1 MPSRR
6 LTGLVDWLR
15 RITATAAEADTADGQ
30 LVRRFVSERDGAAF
44 EALVRR
50 HGPLVWCVCRRLL
63 AQEADA
69 EDAFQATFL
78 VLARKAGA
86 ISKGASVR
94 SWLYGTALRVAA
106 RARAQAGRR
115 SARERP
121 LPETAAAGVAAAAED
136 RELRHVLDE
145 EIGRLPAHERLTVI
159 LCDLEGKTHD
169 EAARE
174 LGCPR
179 GTVGARLSRARE
191 RLRRRLTGRGVT
203 LSAGALAAALSQR
216 EALAVPAPLI
226 RSTVEAVTA
235 AGGGSA
241 GAGAASP
248 QATALA
254 EGVIQAMNLS
264 KRRMLAALLLAALT
278 IGGGAAVLA
287 YGARPSEP
295 RQDPGAGQKAGNKG
309 PPSVADLARERLQAA
324 REVHDGLLRQVRQGT
339 INGAEIATWSPHL
352 LAAELDVAA
361 TPAERRAALQ
371 AHVERLKE
379 NERLIKAYVDAGRSP
394 AHELARAR
402 CLRLEAELLLAKAK
416 AK

>member
-1 MPSRR
+1 MPSGR

-15 RITATAAEADTADGQ
+15 RVTASAAEADVADGQ
-30 LVRRFVSERDGAAF
+30 LVRRFAHEHDAAAF

-50 HGPLVWCVCRRLL
+50 HGPLVWGVCRRLL
-63 AQEADA
+63 AHEADA

-78 VLARKAGA
+78 VLARKAAA

-94 SWLYGTALRVAA
+94 SWLYGTALRVAT
-106 RARAQAGRR
+106 RARSQLGRR
-115 SARERP
+115 SALERP
-121 LPETAAAGVAAAAED
+121 LPETAAAATPAAAEGRD
-136 RELRHVLDE
+136 LRHVLDE

-203 LSAGALAAALSQR
+203 LSAAALAAALSRR

-235 AGGGSA
+235 SAGASA
-241 GAGAASP
+241 GAGAAST
-248 QATALA
+248 QATAFA

-264 KRRMLAALLLAALT
+264 KRRMEAALVLAALT

-295 RQDPGAGQKAGNKG
+295 RQEQGADQKAGNKG
-309 PPSVADLARERLQAA
+309 PSSVADLARERLQAA
-324 REVHDGLLRQVRQGT
+324 REVYNGLLRLVQQGT
-339 INGAEIATWSPHL
+339 INGAEIADWSPHL
-352 LAAELDVAA
+352 LAAELDVAT
-361 TPAERRAALQ
+361 TPAERRAAIQ

-379 NERLIKAYVDAGRSP
+379 FERLTKAYVDAGRSR
-394 AHELARAR
+394 ATEMARAR
-402 CLRLEAELLLAKAK
+402 CLRLEAELLLAKEK